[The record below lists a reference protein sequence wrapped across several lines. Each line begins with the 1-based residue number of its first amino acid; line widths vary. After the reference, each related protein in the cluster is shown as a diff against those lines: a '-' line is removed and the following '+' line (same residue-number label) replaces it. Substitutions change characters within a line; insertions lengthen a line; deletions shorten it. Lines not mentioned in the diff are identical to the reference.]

1 MIAVFI
7 AYILVLIGIVIYS
20 ARRSKTNTD
29 YILGGK
35 KISGFSLALSERATG
50 ESAWLLLGLTGLAYS
65 EGMAAIWVAIG
76 CVTGILVLWIFIA
89 VPLQKLAAKTNALT
103 VPALF
108 SKQFEGTNRSFGV
121 LSSVIIIFF
130 FILYIA
136 AQFSGSGKIFNDTFH
151 IDPFWGMVIG
161 SGLVTIYTVLGGFI
175 TVVATDVFQAVLMIF
190 TCVVLPIIALII
202 AASYNIDIAQTI
214 AAASYTVQLNAQT
227 VNQATGGLMILNG
240 LSWAFG
246 YTGQPQLLVRMMAMR
261 SKEETRQSRGV
272 AILWTLLA
280 YAGAFMIGIIGYK
293 LVQAGA
299 LGESAAI
306 VAADAEKIMP
316 VMVVTLV
323 HPILAGILLSGAISA
338 MMSTASSQ
346 LMVVSSSMTED
357 LYLQLTKKKMEE
369 KRLLLLNKLLTLG
382 VGVVGFVL
390 AITMKD
396 TVYGLVSYAW
406 SGIGAS
412 FGPAVVLL
420 LFWKKLSRAG
430 VFASLIAGTLSAV
443 IWKTWLIE
451 PTGISER
458 LASYLIAF
466 GMAVLFSLMFPEA
479 SSNPFAGGGSETKKY
494 T

>member
-1 MIAVFI
+1 
-7 AYILVLIGIVIYS
+7 
-20 ARRSKTNTD
+20 
-29 YILGGK
+29 
-35 KISGFSLALSERATG
+35 LAE
-50 ESAWLLLGLTGLAYS
+50 
-65 EGMAAIWVAIG
+65 
-76 CVTGILVLWIFIA
+76 
-89 VPLQKLAAKTNALT
+89 PLQKITAQTGALT

-108 SKQFEGTNRSFGV
+108 SKKFSGTSRSFGI

-136 AQFSGSGKIFNDTFH
+136 AQFSGSGKIFNDTFN

-161 SGLVTIYTVLGGFI
+161 SGLVTVYTMLGGFI
-175 TVVATDVFQAVLMIF
+175 TVVATDVFQAILMVF
-190 TCVVLPIIALII
+190 TCVVLPIIALFI
-202 AASYNIDIAQTI
+202 AATYNINIAETI
-214 AAASYTVQLNAQT
+214 AHASYTVQLNSNT
-227 VNQATGGLMILNG
+227 VKQATGGLMILNG

-261 SKEETRQSRGV
+261 SREETLKSRWV
-272 AILWTLLA
+272 AILWTLLS

-299 LGESAAI
+299 LGNAAAI
-306 VAADAEKIMP
+306 VALDAEKIMP

-323 HPILAGILLSGAISA
+323 NPILAGILLSGAISA

-357 LYLQLTKKKMEE
+357 FYLHIAKKKIRE
-369 KRLLLLNKLLTLG
+369 KRLLLLNKLLTLA
-382 VGVVGFVL
+382 VGIIGFLL
-390 AITMKD
+390 AVTMKD

-420 LFWKKLSRAG
+420 LFWKRLSRAG
-430 VFASLIAGTLSAV
+430 VFASLITGTISAIV
-443 IWKTWLIE
+443 WKTWLLE

-458 LASYLIAF
+458 LASYLLAF
-466 GMAVLFSLMFPEA
+466 AMAVVFSFVFPEEA
-479 SSNPFAGGGSETKKY
+479 CSRRSAGGESEKGLLT
-494 T
+494 

>member
-7 AYILVLIGIVIYS
+7 AYIVILIGIVVYS
-20 ARRSKTNTD
+20 ARRSKTNKD
-29 YILGGK
+29 YILGGN

-76 CVTGILVLWIFIA
+76 CVTGILVLWIFLA
-89 VPLQKLAAKTNALT
+89 EPLQKLTAQTGALT

-108 SKQFEGTNRSFGV
+108 SKRFSGTSRSFGI

-136 AQFSGSGKIFNDTFH
+136 AQFSGSGKIFNDTFK

-175 TVVATDVFQAVLMIF
+175 TVVATDVFQAVLMVF
-190 TCVVLPIIALII
+190 TCVVLPIIALFI
-202 AASYNIDIAQTI
+202 AATYNISIAETI
-214 AAASYTVQLNAQT
+214 LNASYTVQLNADS
-227 VNQATGGLMILNG
+227 VKQATGGLMILNG

-261 SKEETRQSRGV
+261 SNEETRQSRWV
-272 AILWTLLA
+272 AILWTFLA
-280 YAGAFMIGIIGYK
+280 YIGAFMIGIIGYK
-293 LVQAGA
+293 LVQSGA
-299 LGESAAI
+299 LGNSAAI

-323 HPILAGILLSGAISA
+323 TPLLAGILLSGAISA

-357 LYLQLTKKKMEE
+357 FYLHIAKKKIRE
-369 KRLLLLNKLLTLG
+369 KRLLLLNKLLTLA
-382 VGVVGFVL
+382 VGIVGFLL
-390 AITMKD
+390 AITMED

-420 LFWKKLSRAG
+420 IFWKRLSRAG
-430 VFASLIAGTLSAV
+430 VFASLITGTVSAV
-443 IWKTWLIE
+443 VWKTWLVE

-458 LASYLIAF
+458 LASYLLAF
-466 GMAVLFSLMFPEA
+466 TMAVLFSLVFPEA
-479 SSNPFAGGGSETKKY
+479 SPNPSEEGSKKEVAL
-494 T
+494 

>member
-1 MIAVFI
+1 MIAIFVV
-7 AYILVLIGIVIYS
+7 YIVVLIGIVVYS
-20 ARRSKTNTD
+20 ARRSKTNKD
-29 YILGGK
+29 YILGGN
-35 KISGFSLALSERATG
+35 KISGISLALSERATG

-76 CVTGILVLWIFIA
+76 CVSGILILWIFLA
-89 VPLQKLAAKTNALT
+89 EPLQKLTAQTGALT

-108 SKQFEGTNRSFGV
+108 SSKFKGTSRSFGI
-121 LSSVIIIFF
+121 LSSLIIIFF

-136 AQFSGSGKIFNDTFH
+136 AQFSGSGKIFNDTFN

-161 SGLVTIYTVLGGFI
+161 SGLVTVYTVLGGFI
-175 TVVATDVFQAVLMIF
+175 TVVATDVFQAVLMVF
-190 TCVVLPIIALII
+190 TCVVLPVIALFI
-202 AASYNIDIAQTI
+202 AASYNINIAETI
-214 AAASYTVQLNAQT
+214 ANASYTVQLNADT
-227 VNQATGGLMILNG
+227 VKQATGGLMILNG

-261 SKEETRQSRGV
+261 SMKETRQSRWI

-280 YAGAFMIGIIGYK
+280 YIGAFMIGIIGYK

-299 LGESAAI
+299 LGNAAAA
-306 VAADAEKIMP
+306 VANDAEKIMP
-316 VMVVTLV
+316 IMVVTLV
-323 HPILAGILLSGAISA
+323 NPILAGILLSGAVSA

-357 LYLQLTKKKMEE
+357 FYLHVTKRKIDE
-369 KRLLLLNKLLTLG
+369 KRLLLLNKLLTLA
-382 VGVVGFVL
+382 VGIIGFLL
-390 AITMKD
+390 AITMED

-412 FGPAVVLL
+412 FGPAIVLL
-420 LFWKKLSRAG
+420 IFWKRLSRAG
-430 VFASLIAGTLSAV
+430 VFASLITGTLTAV

-458 LASYLIAF
+458 LASYLLAF
-466 GMAVLFSLMFPEA
+466 AMAVIFSLIFPE
-479 SSNPFAGGGSETKKY
+479 KKKV
-494 T
+494 